1 MGNVVFSGSERVIK
15 AGFMELQLKAEFI
28 ELDNAL
34 KVMNLVS
41 SGAEAK
47 RCIQSGLVKVNAEAQ
62 TRIRRKL
69 WPGDLVEFGEHRIK
83 IVKN

>member
-1 MGNVVFSGSERVIK
+1 
-15 AGFMELQLKAEFI
+15 MEFQLKAEFI

-47 RCIQSGLVKVNAEAQ
+47 RCIQSGLVRINAEAE

-69 WPGDLVEFGEHRIK
+69 RPGDFVEFGEQRIK

>member
-1 MGNVVFSGSERVIK
+1 
-15 AGFMELQLKAEFI
+15 MEFQLKAEFI

-47 RCIQSGLVKVNAEAQ
+47 RCIQSGLVRVNAKAE

-69 WPGDLVEFGEHRIK
+69 RPGDFVEFGEQRCVIARK
-83 IVKN
+83 KTE